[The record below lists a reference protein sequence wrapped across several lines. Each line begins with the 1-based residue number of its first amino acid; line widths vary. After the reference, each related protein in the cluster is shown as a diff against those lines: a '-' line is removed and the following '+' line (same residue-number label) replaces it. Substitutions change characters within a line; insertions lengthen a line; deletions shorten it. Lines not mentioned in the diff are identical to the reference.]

1 MSPFFDTSL
10 PGLIELLG
18 SRKHDCPK
26 RDDAAVAAYIKE
38 CACKFMLIYTKE
50 LKTTIYEQKNCTI
63 LVAKWKGVCVLAH
76 STN

>member
-1 MSPFFDTSL
+1 MLPFFNISL
-10 PGLIELLG
+10 LGFIKLLG
-18 SRKHDCPK
+18 SRKCDCLKHD
-26 RDDAAVAAYIKE
+26 DVTIAAYIKE

-76 STN
+76 GTN